1 MKTNTSLFCLALSL
15 FMALN
20 ASCSFSG
27 SVATNANS
35 NATNT
40 NMAAS
45 GPPEAGSAETKAA
58 APETLVAELYKQH
71 DAKKSPFFQTKDR
84 ALVDKYFTKPLADLI
99 WKDANESKN
108 EVGAIDGDPLYNAQ
122 DTEIKNFAVGKGDV
136 KGETATVA
144 VTFTNFGEKQTL
156 TYTLKLASNIWKI
169 DNIGYGGSDSLMKW
183 LKDTYSKKTE
193 APSTSTSSGDFEGKY
208 TVGET
213 TCTVKPVKMA
223 FEVRWAK
230 GSGVE
235 LFAFT
240 EGNTFESAP
249 DQSDSNK
256 FVFDDENYNSGTFYR
271 ADGKSFAVRRT
282 R

>member
-1 MKTNTSLFCLALSL
+1 MKTKTSVFCLALS
-15 FMALN
+15 FVIALT
-20 ASCSFSG
+20 ASCSISG
-27 SVATNANS
+27 SIFDKNG
-35 NATNT
+35 NT
-40 NMAAS
+40 PINTAPS

-58 APETLVAELYKQH
+58 PPEMLVAELYKQH

-84 ALVDKYFTKPLADLI
+84 ALVDKYFTKALADLI

-136 KGETATVA
+136 NGETSTVA
-144 VTFTNFGEKQTL
+144 VTYTNFGEKQTL
-156 TYTLKLASNIWKI
+156 TYTLKLVNGAWKI
-169 DNIGYGGSDSLMKW
+169 DNIGYGGNDSLMKW
-183 LKDTYSKKTE
+183 LKDTYSGKTE
-193 APSTSTSSGDFEGKY
+193 SKPAVSGEFEGKY
-208 TVGET
+208 QVGET

-235 LFAFT
+235 MFAFT

-256 FVFDDENYNSGTFYR
+256 FVFTDENYNSGTFYR
-271 ADGKSFAVRRT
+271 ADGKSFSVKRAR
-282 R
+282 